1 MRKTKLLIFVICFVL
16 LSGTASCQPQTPL
29 NENTNLISTLTAPV
43 NPTLVKTETETPPPS
58 PVPVDSLSLN
68 SEMTPTPEWVDRNL
82 PGKIVYVDRMSNRIV
97 VMDANGEN
105 SKEIFYAP
113 GETYEPYL
121 GSPVKW
127 SPDGTRIAFGCWNL
141 DMPQQEDIFKEAER
155 GYGKHINLCVLSLVE
170 NLQDENNSILNGLQ
184 VIELPEQFMPKDRVG
199 AYINSRLFASLSWIM
214 EGDGLVLTPFCI
226 VMLNTDKADCTDWGN
241 LDYLD
246 ESNKELLRKAYFIA
260 PSPVDKNLWALTV
273 EEKILLMDLKTGEVT
288 EIDTEYENPSLY
300 WSPDGTHIAILTNKT
315 LYLLDVQTSS
325 FDALMWTDEYH
336 MKIEP
341 ELIIAYPG
349 NAGFYGFK
357 SYQVN
362 NNIAWSHDS
371 RNLILTVFIHY
382 NSIIFS
388 GIFTGIYYFDFE
400 RGELFPARVDSEELG
415 FPTYIDPQWNISR
428 IGKREDLR
436 LYLAPDWYSCND
448 PENVC
453 RLYE

>member
-1 MRKTKLLIFVICFVL
+1 LT
-16 LSGTASCQPQTPL
+16 TP
-29 NENTNLISTLTAPV
+29 V
-43 NPTLVKTETETPPPS
+43 KPTLVKNETETPPPS
-58 PVPVDSLSLN
+58 PAPVDSLSLN
-68 SEMTPTPEWVDRNL
+68 SEMTPTPEWGDRNL
-82 PGKIVYVDRMSNRIV
+82 LGKIVYVDRTANRIV

-105 SKEIFYAP
+105 SKEIVYVP

-141 DMPQQEDIFKEAER
+141 DMPQLENFRKEGER
-155 GYGKHINLCVLSLVE
+155 GYGKHINLCVLNLVD
-170 NLQDENNSILNGLQ
+170 NLQGQSNIINHGLQ
-184 VIELPEQFMPKDRVG
+184 VIELPEQYMLERVLPEIS
-199 AYINSRLFASLSWIM
+199 ARLFASLSWIM

-226 VMLNTDKADCTDWGN
+226 VMLNADKPDCTDWGN

-273 EEKILLMDLKTGEVT
+273 EEKILLMDLKKGEVT

-300 WSPDGTHIAILTNKT
+300 WSPDGAQIAILTNKT
-315 LYLLDVQTSS
+315 LYLLDVQISS

-388 GIFTGIYYFDFE
+388 GVFTGIYYFDLE
-400 RGELFPARVDSEELG
+400 SGELFPARVDSEELG
-415 FPTYIDPQWNISR
+415 FPTYIEPQWNILV
-428 IGKREDLR
+428 IGETEDLG
-436 LYLAPDWYSCND
+436 LYVTPDWYSCND